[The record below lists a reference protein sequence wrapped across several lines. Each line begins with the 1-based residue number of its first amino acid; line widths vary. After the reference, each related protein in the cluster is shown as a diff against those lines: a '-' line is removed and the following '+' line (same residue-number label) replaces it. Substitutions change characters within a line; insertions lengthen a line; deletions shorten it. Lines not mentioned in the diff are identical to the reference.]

1 MEQGVVVLSNVG
13 LISVAVFIIGADK
26 LCVTVV
32 DVSPGGKIQTL
43 VTRNTHSPQGSDRI
57 LTLLLRQ

>member
-1 MEQGVVVLSNVG
+1 MVEQGTVVLSNAG

-32 DVSPGGKIQTL
+32 DMSPGGKT
-43 VTRNTHSPQGSDRI
+43 
-57 LTLLLRQ
+57 